1 MKRGEVW
8 WINFDPSVGGEIRK
22 TRPPVILS
30 NDISNKYLNRVQVVP
45 LTSTSESF
53 IQAKRTLRS
62 AASKAKLWQTR

>member
-1 MKRGEVW
+1 
-8 WINFDPSVGGEIRK
+8 
-22 TRPPVILS
+22 
-30 NDISNKYLNRVQVVP
+30 LNRVQVVP